1 MKKSGFIVII
11 CFLCLFLSSCGKKSE
26 TGISLYY
33 INEAR
38 TGFVEKKIT
47 CKSKTQEAIVKELYD
62 KLRKLSADGT
72 SKAPSDY
79 MVINDV
85 ALEGGIL
92 YLNFASGYTGLS
104 DKDKALFRTAVSKTM
119 SSLDFVEYVRI
130 YENGSP
136 ITDSNGVDIGL
147 LNNQSFITDSN
158 SDDEIDTNYFE
169 QLLIACKNTDIAV
182 CNLIVE
188 SNNKEELS
196 RFEMNNQILTSTEA
210 LNQLLT
216 RKGINSGP
224 CAKLFRKKIIED
236 LYFPDLK
243 VYEDILFVK
252 DAFKKAKKVSVIN
265 SVAYHYY
272 QNEGSAMHAGENTP
286 SLDIINVTEQ
296 LLKFEDKNKQLSPEC
311 IYITFSHLYQYVQL
325 LRDNDSEKSRVF
337 IKEAQKIFY
346 KNYKMMINCKF
357 FYQLLF
363 IILIYI
369 LMNRIG
375 IIFYIFCLT
384 SKKSHIISNSIF
396 YSTIHTIPFF

>member
-72 SKAPSDY
+72 SKAASDY

-136 ITDSNGVDIGL
+136 VTDSNGVDIGL

-158 SDDEIDTNYFE
+158 SDDEIDT
-169 QLLIACKNTDIAV
+169 
-182 CNLIVE
+182 
-188 SNNKEELS
+188 
-196 RFEMNNQILTSTEA
+196 TEA
-210 LNQLLT
+210 
-216 RKGINSGP
+216 
-224 CAKLFRKKIIED
+224 
-236 LYFPDLK
+236 
-243 VYEDILFVK
+243 
-252 DAFKKAKKVSVIN
+252 VI
-265 SVAYHYY
+265 YL
-272 QNEGSAMHAGENTP
+272 
-286 SLDIINVTEQ
+286 SLI
-296 LLKFEDKNKQLSPEC
+296 
-311 IYITFSHLYQYVQL
+311 
-325 LRDNDSEKSRVF
+325 
-337 IKEAQKIFY
+337 
-346 KNYKMMINCKF
+346 
-357 FYQLLF
+357 
-363 IILIYI
+363 
-369 LMNRIG
+369 
-375 IIFYIFCLT
+375 
-384 SKKSHIISNSIF
+384 HI
-396 YSTIHTIPFF
+396 

>member
-72 SKAPSDY
+72 SKAASDY

-136 ITDSNGVDIGL
+136 VTDSNGVDIGL

-158 SDDEIDTNYFE
+158 SDDEIDT
-169 QLLIACKNTDIAV
+169 
-182 CNLIVE
+182 
-188 SNNKEELS
+188 
-196 RFEMNNQILTSTEA
+196 TEA
-210 LNQLLT
+210 VIYYSDSVGSSLV
-216 RKGINSGP
+216 GE
-224 CAKLFRKKIIED
+224 KKTIT
-236 LYFPDLK
+236 Y
-243 VYEDILFVK
+243 
-252 DAFKKAKKVSVIN
+252 
-265 SVAYHYY
+265 
-272 QNEGSAMHAGENTP
+272 
-286 SLDIINVTEQ
+286 
-296 LLKFEDKNKQLSPEC
+296 DKNIP
-311 IYITFSHLYQYVQL
+311 V
-325 LRDNDSEKSRVF
+325 EKV
-337 IKEAQKIFY
+337 
-346 KNYKMMINCKF
+346 
-357 FYQLLF
+357 
-363 IILIYI
+363 IL
-369 LMNRIG
+369 
-375 IIFYIFCLT
+375 
-384 SKKSHIISNSIF
+384 KHIIDGPSGNGNKRTVPSNLRILSVYTKKGTCYVNFDSSFLNSLADVSADVTIYSIVDTLCGLSGIQRVQIMVDGSSDWNF
-396 YSTIHTIPFF
+396 RESYSLSEPYERNLDLVKKEK

>member
-11 CFLCLFLSSCGKKSE
+11 CFLCLFLSSYGKKSE

-72 SKAPSDY
+72 SKAASDY

-136 ITDSNGVDIGL
+136 ITDSNGIDIGL

-158 SDDEIDTNYFE
+158 SDDEIDTTEAVIYYSDSVGSSLVGE
-169 QLLIACKNTDIAV
+169 KKTITYDKNTP
-182 CNLIVE
+182 VE
-188 SNNKEELS
+188 KV
-196 RFEMNNQILTSTEA
+196 IL
-210 LNQLLT
+210 
-216 RKGINSGP
+216 K
-224 CAKLFRKKIIED
+224 
-236 LYFPDLK
+236 
-243 VYEDILFVK
+243 
-252 DAFKKAKKVSVIN
+252 
-265 SVAYHYY
+265 
-272 QNEGSAMHAGENTP
+272 
-286 SLDIINVTEQ
+286 
-296 LLKFEDKNKQLSPEC
+296 
-311 IYITFSHLYQYVQL
+311 
-325 LRDNDSEKSRVF
+325 
-337 IKEAQKIFY
+337 
-346 KNYKMMINCKF
+346 
-357 FYQLLF
+357 
-363 IILIYI
+363 
-369 LMNRIG
+369 
-375 IIFYIFCLT
+375 
-384 SKKSHIISNSIF
+384 HIIDGPSGNGNKRTVPSNLRILSVYTKKGTCYVNFDSSFLNSLADVSADVTIYSIVDTLCGLSGIQRVQIMVDGSSDWNF
-396 YSTIHTIPFF
+396 RESYSLSEPYERNLDLVKKEK